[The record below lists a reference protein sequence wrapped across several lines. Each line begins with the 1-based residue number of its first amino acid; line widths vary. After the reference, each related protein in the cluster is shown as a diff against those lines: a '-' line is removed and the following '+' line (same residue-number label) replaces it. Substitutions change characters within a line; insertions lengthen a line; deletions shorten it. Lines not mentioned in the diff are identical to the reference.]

1 MAPARVSHGLGGF
14 TLVELLMALSTGL
27 LLMLAIAQVLLAE
40 TGDAR
45 RLGRVMREQL
55 AAQRALGLIQAELQ
69 QASAVSSSLPVGGH
83 PGCGLTGRQIRL
95 VLQLASGLVTYSVEG
110 KPAAIWRGSTVMRCG
125 PTYGLD
131 GQHNP
136 GTNQSTVLI
145 DAVHGSTLS
154 WQAMEGG
161 VLLGL
166 ERSVVDGAGR
176 RDRIKVS
183 QWVPV
188 NLDQPL

>member
-1 MAPARVSHGLGGF
+1 MAPARATHGLAGF

-27 LLMLAIAQVLLAE
+27 LLMLAIAQLLLAE
-40 TGDAR
+40 TADAR

-55 AAQRALGLIQAELQ
+55 GAQRALGLIQNELQ
-69 QASAVSSSLPVGGH
+69 QAIAVSSSLPVGGH
-83 PGCGLTGRQIRL
+83 AGCGLTGREIRL

-110 KPAAIWRGSTVMRCG
+110 KPAAIWRGSALMRCG

-131 GQHNP
+131 GQLNP
-136 GTNQSTVLI
+136 GSNQSTVLI

-154 WQAMEGG
+154 WQSMEGG
-161 VLLGL
+161 VLLRL

-176 RDRIKVS
+176 RDGIEVS

-188 NLDQPL
+188 SLDRLP

>member
-1 MAPARVSHGLGGF
+1 MAPARITHGLGGF
-14 TLVELLMALSTGL
+14 TLVELLMSMSTGL

-45 RLGRVMREQL
+45 HLGRVMRERL
-55 AAQRALGLIQAELQ
+55 AAQRALGVIQSELE
-69 QASAVSSSLPVGGH
+69 QAIAVSSSLPVGGH

-95 VLQLASGLVTYSVEG
+95 VLQLATGLVSYSVEG
-110 KPAAIWRGSTVMRCG
+110 KPAAIWRGSTLMRCG

-131 GQHNP
+131 GQLNP

-166 ERSVVDGAGR
+166 ERSVVDGAGQ
-176 RDRIKVS
+176 RDGIEVS
-183 QWVPV
+183 QWAPV
-188 NLDQPL
+188 SVDRLP